1 MQVIIG
7 SNSGFCFGVKKAVD
21 TAIQNSNK
29 NVCVLGELIHNSL
42 VLDELKIKG
51 VQTIHDLS
59 EANGRTVIIR
69 AHGEGKQTYE
79 TAKRLNLKLIDCT
92 CPFVKEIHKIVEKFY
107 AKNYQIVIIGKADHP
122 EVVGINGWCDNTAV
136 VTDDFDVI
144 SKISAKNLCVVV
156 QTTYSEE
163 KFDELRKKIET
174 LINKKLEIFKTICYT
189 TIVRQ
194 IETRNLAKSCDA
206 IVVIGG
212 ENSSNTEKLYQVA
225 KQYNENVFKVSA
237 PVSFDIEK
245 IKKFIKV
252 GIVLGA
258 STPIEQAQ
266 EVIQR
271 MEVTEV
277 NATEQEIKVE
287 EKAQKVEKY
296 TMDEA
301 MKKLDRKPATF
312 KVGQILTVKISSAL
326 EEGLMVYIPNTKK
339 EIVLSKDEMIVV
351 YNKADY
357 ADKIDSEIRVMVTKL
372 NPVVLSEKAMVKILK
387 EEAEI
392 KEIAGGKIFEATVS
406 EVNKGGLIAKFGSY
420 TVFVPSSQIRIG
432 FVKDLDKYVGKTL
445 RLKAEKVE
453 MGRRKQ
459 IVASQRVILEAEKAE
474 RDAIKAE
481 KLEAFFNSIQEGDV
495 VIGTPVR
502 FADFGAFVSVNGFDC
517 LARLADLSWTNC
529 KNPAEVLEINKE
541 YQFQIL
547 KIDADKQRVSIGYK
561 QLQPKPWALVD
572 EKYNVGDVITGK
584 VVRIVSFG
592 AFVEVEKGIDGLVH
606 VSQISNKWLENPLTA
621 LTVGEEVQAK
631 IMAIDSEKEKMTLSI
646 KVLLPE
652 EPKKETKVVVKEEP
666 EEEPELKEWIDDSEG
681 SISIAEM
688 IGKIED

>member
-1 MQVIIG
+1 MQVVIG
-7 SNSGFCFGVKKAVD
+7 SKSGFCFGVKRAVD
-21 TAIQNSNK
+21 TALNNTSK
-29 NVCVLGELIHNSL
+29 NACVLGELIHNDK
-42 VLDELKIKG
+42 VLEDLSKNG
-51 VQTIHDLS
+51 VSTINYLS
-59 EANGRTVIIR
+59 EANNRPVIIR
-69 AHGEGKQTYE
+69 AHGEGKRTFE
-79 TAKRLNLKLIDCT
+79 LATELGVNIIDCT
-92 CPFVKEIHKIVEKFY
+92 CPFVKEIHKIVEKY
-107 AKNYQIVIIGKADHP
+107 HALGYKIIVIGKANHP
-122 EVVGINGWCDNTAV
+122 EVIGINGWCDNTAL
-136 VTDDFDVI
+136 VTESFEEI
-144 SKISAKNLCVVV
+144 SKIPDEKLCIVV
-156 QTTYSEE
+156 QTTYLEE

-174 LINKKLEIFKTICYT
+174 LTNKKLEIFKTICYT
-189 TIVRQ
+189 TIERQ
-194 IETRNLAKSCDA
+194 IETRDLAKSCDA
-206 IVVIGG
+206 IIVIGG
-212 ENSSNTEKLYQVA
+212 ANSSNTEKLYSIA
-225 KQYNENVFKVSA
+225 KQYNDNVFKVSD
-237 PVSFDIEK
+237 PVSFELEK
-245 IKKFIKV
+245 IKKYIKV

-277 NATEQEIKVE
+277 NASEQEIKVE
-287 EKAQKVEKY
+287 EKAPKVEKY

-301 MKKLDRKPATF
+301 MKKLERKPAVF
-312 KVGQILTVKISSAL
+312 RIGQILTVKISSAL

-392 KEIAGGKIFEATVS
+392 KEIADGKIFEATVT

-420 TVFVPSSQIRIG
+420 TVFIPSSQIRIG

-502 FADFGAFVSVNGFDC
+502 FAEFGAFVSVNGFDC
-517 LARLADLSWTNC
+517 LARISDLSWTNC
-529 KNPAEVLEINKE
+529 KNPAEVLELNKE

-547 KIDADKQRVSIGYK
+547 KIDAEKQRVSIGYK
-561 QLQPKPWALVD
+561 QLQPKPWALVND
-572 EKYNVGDVITGK
+572 KYNVGDVITGK

-688 IGKIED
+688 IGKIDE